1 MAEDLRIRVKV
12 DPNLDGLQEQRDGKA
27 KNLHLDIKLFD
38 DADIEKQVSAIYKKI
53 QSASTKYSNQLVG
66 AVQSSMGAMKLYSA
80 SMADMNAMMKT
91 GEISNKNLAKAMA
104 EVNKE
109 RKNTAL
115 IQKDSAATQAKRA
128 INNDPEIKS
137 LREKREAL
145 KRELSSIK
153 QESSEFKKQFNDIFS
168 NIAVISSGDDLS
180 IDKQITQFT
189 TDLKSAFKKSVGDI
203 GEELSDLTD
212 GNDLS
217 KLYEQIDGIFTEI
230 KDGVEHNSSF
240 SDVQKNI
247 KEIISRSSDEW
258 FGYDD
263 ETKASVEHWWDNILS
278 VFISKS
284 GEFTETEEA
293 VKAKGISFINS
304 FQKIY
309 GSFNDS
315 VLDAIDASES
325 GDKSAVTKSMENVF
339 GSLDSLS
346 GLFHETSARTKEEI
360 SKDIDAIE
368 ESIAA
373 RRIDVIKE
381 LFGEQN
387 TAALKELGVQIG
399 EELADG
405 VDKGI
410 ASSKANEKVIP
421 NTVGEDDNLKSAAD
435 TLIAMQQKMIEL
447 QTQLTI
453 EKKATVEAENAIGD
467 AAQANVDKLKD
478 LVASQKSMSE
488 QIRANVEA
496 TSANLQL
503 DSGSISDATGKAK
516 GDVDKATQNLA
527 MLTTKLKNLD
537 TSGLKDVFSSVKKFV
552 ADMSSADVKYDAVTE
567 KINDLKKAFI
577 ICESTIDAY
586 KTAITE
592 LNTYFAQNALVL
604 KAMTEATGGKT
615 TDAASGKAKKTNTQ
629 TEEQVAAK
637 VTTLLNKAEKAGQAV
652 VDAVQIAT
660 DSFTQITKGL
670 NDAAVGAKDM
680 KKATQP
686 IISAVTSL
694 NNVFDTYKNALDNAN
709 LLVEQTKKA
718 PTEEKI
724 DVGPLTQQIEAVGQ
738 QFKDAGDKVANVTA
752 ALETAATTAGTLD
765 ASVKILIDAGKK
777 LGTVFTTYEKVATS
791 ANESITAI
799 GELDSRKATAA
810 INKIKKYLDNV
821 AELYAA
827 TPDKADKIEAA
838 KKAKEEAAKADTNK
852 TTGSGIAEATQK
864 FKDVTESSLGQIVT
878 ALSDVDVVLQKLDA
892 MKATANGSSKAKDKI
907 IAALNDLID
916 VFNKLSESGK
926 TIKGSVASLTKLKDL
941 SDELNM
947 EDFAKVINN
956 AVKKQMET
964 ITGTAKKAAK
974 KAAANTDEGSDSKAA
989 AKTPTAKPKKTD
1001 AERALDN
1008 AKKKA
1013 EAAEKSFDGILRDI
1027 ARVDTFGV
1035 ENNKNVRAA
1044 KGAIAQTTEDYN
1056 QLVSDFDAAPTVEGS
1071 QKIQAAVDAL
1081 RNSYKDLKAA
1091 VTPARKAIEDAA
1103 KATTRYESLTAQFDN
1118 LNFLDGDISKFAD
1131 EFKEI
1136 GQYKDAVAQAIAE
1149 LRDTGGAE
1157 AVQKTTDALD
1167 NLEYRIDS
1175 IAKKSTGVGARKFV
1189 DMTDVQRLSD
1199 TGFDVSGVEY
1209 LNDEYKAQIDLVDN
1223 LQQKYKDDPSKENLS
1238 ALQKAVADLNSKYI
1252 ELISNIQNAGL
1263 AVEKLYGTADT
1274 HKSNNFAINSELSSD
1289 DLTKMDAY
1297 IKRIT
1302 SKGNSKGA
1310 LDSEKVK
1317 PYLDLLNNVRQAMA
1331 DALSTPEGAQN
1342 VYKIFDMLAESA
1354 NEAKIKITSLDD
1366 VLEVCSIVA
1375 NKAADSA
1382 KAFNDKLKSDRD
1394 IQSWSKSMNNTFY
1407 TAQRYL
1413 ENNTKIMSDS
1423 GKYAEFMD
1431 FLNKYQGLIQ
1441 NKQFTQENANKMSS
1455 DWSNLKRSIQE
1466 AGLETDKFSD
1476 KLQKLFGVNIASQ
1489 FANDIINRVQAGLR
1503 QVYQNVVDIDSAM
1516 TELKKVT
1523 DETASTYDQFL
1534 SDAGNRAKEVGSTVS
1549 NIISATADYARL
1561 GYNLDDAKTLADV
1574 SAVYYNV
1581 GDDLDSFSTA
1591 TDNIVGTMK
1600 AFNLEA
1606 DDAIGLVDKLN
1617 EVSNNYAVTSGD
1629 LGDILQRSASAM
1641 EAAGNTLD
1649 QTIALGTAMNS
1660 VLQSAD
1666 TTGTTLKVLALR
1678 LRGASTELASM
1689 GEETDGVATS
1699 TSKLRAQIA
1708 ALTNVDGTG
1717 GFDILTKSGDFK
1729 STYDIIQGIAKV
1741 YTQMSDVDQAALLE
1755 LIAGKNRANGVAALL
1770 NQAAQAE
1777 DVLNTSMNSSGSAL
1791 KENERVLESIEG
1803 KLKKFQASFQSLSSD
1818 LLDSNLVKGIIDIGS
1833 AALDMADGFVKAG
1846 DAIPTLITAFSG
1858 IATLMGTKAGVIM
1871 PFYAV
1876 GIAA

>member
-12 DPNLDGLQEQRDGKA
+12 DPNLDGLQEQLDGKA

-53 QSASTKYSNQLVG
+53 QSASTKYSSQLVG
-66 AVQSSMGAMKLYSA
+66 AVQSSMDAMKLYSA

-91 GEISNKNLAKAMA
+91 GEISNRNLAKAMA

-128 INNDPEIKS
+128 INNDVEIKS

-180 IDKQITQFT
+180 IDKQIAQFT

-217 KLYEQIDGIFTEI
+217 KLYEQVDGIFTEI

-240 SDVQKNI
+240 SDVQKSI

-360 SKDIDAIE
+360 SKDIDGIE
-368 ESIAA
+368 ESIAS

-405 VDKGI
+405 VDEGI
-410 ASSKANEKVIP
+410 ASSKANEKVVP

-453 EKKATVEAENAIGD
+453 EKKSTVDAENAIGE

-478 LVASQKSMSE
+478 LIASQKSMSE

-503 DSGSISDATGKAK
+503 DSGSISDATCKAK

-552 ADMSSADVKYDAVTE
+552 ADMSSTDVKYDAVTE

-577 ICESTIDAY
+577 TCESTIDVY

-592 LNTYFAQNALVL
+592 LNTYFAQNVFVL

-615 TDAASGKAKKTNTQ
+615 TDVASGKAKKNNTH
-629 TEEQVAAK
+629 TEEQIAAK
-637 VTTLLNKAEKAGQAV
+637 VTALLNKAEKAGQAV

-765 ASVKILIDAGKK
+765 TSVKTLIDAGKK
-777 LGTVFTTYEKVATS
+777 LGTIFTTYEKVATS

-799 GELDSRKATAA
+799 GELDSRKATTA

-838 KKAKEEAAKADTNK
+838 KKAKEEAAKADTNEA
-852 TTGSGIAEATQK
+852 TDSGIAEATQK
-864 FKDVTESSLGQIVT
+864 FKDATASSLGQIVT
-878 ALSDVDVVLQKLDA
+878 ALSDIDVVLQKLDA
-892 MKATANGSSKAKDKI
+892 MKSTANGSSKAKDKI

-926 TIKGSVASLTKLKDL
+926 TIKSSVASLTKLKDL

-947 EDFAKVINN
+947 EDFARVIND
-956 AVKKQMET
+956 AVKKQMKT
-964 ITGTAKKAAK
+964 ITGTAKRAAK
-974 KAAANTDEGSDSKAA
+974 EAAANTDEGSDGKAA
-989 AKTPTAKPKKTD
+989 AKTSTAKSKKTD

-1013 EAAEKSFDGILRDI
+1013 ETAEKSFDSILRDI

-1035 ENNKNVRAA
+1035 ENNKNISAA

-1056 QLVSDFDAAPTVEGS
+1056 QFVSDFNAEPTVEGS
-1071 QKIQAAVDAL
+1071 QKIQDAVDSL

-1091 VTPARKAIEDAA
+1091 VTPARKAIEEAT
-1103 KATTRYESLTAQFDN
+1103 KANTRYESVTAQFDN
-1118 LNFLDGDISKFAD
+1118 LNFLGGDISQLAD
-1131 EFKEI
+1131 KFKEI
-1136 GQYKDAVAQAIAE
+1136 GQYKDAAAQAIAE

-1157 AVQKTTDALD
+1157 AIQKTTDALN

-1175 IAKKSTGVGARKFV
+1175 LAKKSTGVGARKFV
-1189 DMTDVQRLSD
+1189 DMSDVRRLTDKDFNVSEVERLNS
-1199 TGFDVSGVEY
+1199 EY
-1209 LNDEYKAQIDLVDN
+1209 ETQVDLVDK
-1223 LQQKYKDDPSKENLS
+1223 LQQQYKNDSSEKNLE
-1238 ALQKAVADLNSKYI
+1238 ALQKGVGNLNTKYV
-1252 ELISNIQNAGL
+1252 ELTASVQRAEQVISQLYGITDSNKSQNA
-1263 AVEKLYGTADT
+1263 
-1274 HKSNNFAINSELSSD
+1274 AINSELSSD
-1289 DLTKMDAY
+1289 SLTKMDAY

-1317 PYLDLLNNVRQAMA
+1317 PSLDLLNNVRQAMS

-1342 VYKIFDMLAESA
+1342 AYKIFDMLAESA
-1354 NEAKIKITSLDD
+1354 KEAKINITSLDD
-1366 VLEVCSIVA
+1366 VLEVCSNIA

-1423 GKYAEFMD
+1423 GKYAEFME
-1431 FLNKYQGLIQ
+1431 FLNKYQNLIQ

-1455 DWSNLKRSIQE
+1455 DWAHLKRSIQE
-1466 AGLETDKFSD
+1466 AGLETDKFGD

-1534 SDAGNRAKEVGSTVS
+1534 SDAGNRAKNLGVS
-1549 NIISATADYARL
+1549 ISDVVNATADFARL
-1561 GYNLDDAKTLADV
+1561 GYNLEDATQVSDSAVMFKQVGDGVQSMDDATSDII
-1574 SAVYYNV
+1574 SA
-1581 GDDLDSFSTA
+1581 
-1591 TDNIVGTMK
+1591 MK
-1600 AFNLEA
+1600 AFNIEA
-1606 DDAIGLVDKLN
+1606 DKSLTITDRYN
-1617 EVSNNYAVTSGD
+1617 EVG
-1629 LGDILQRSASAM
+1629 R
-1641 EAAGNTLD
+1641 TLP
-1649 QTIALGTAMNS
+1649 
-1660 VLQSAD
+1660 
-1666 TTGTTLKVLALR
+1666 
-1678 LRGASTELASM
+1678 
-1689 GEETDGVATS
+1689 
-1699 TSKLRAQIA
+1699 QI
-1708 ALTNVDGTG
+1708 
-1717 GFDILTKSGDFK
+1717 
-1729 STYDIIQGIAKV
+1729 Y
-1741 YTQMSDVDQAALLE
+1741 Y
-1755 LIAGKNRANGVAALL
+1755 
-1770 NQAAQAE
+1770 
-1777 DVLNTSMNSSGSAL
+1777 
-1791 KENERVLESIEG
+1791 
-1803 KLKKFQASFQSLSSD
+1803 
-1818 LLDSNLVKGIIDIGS
+1818 IG
-1833 AALDMADGFVKAG
+1833 
-1846 DAIPTLITAFSG
+1846 
-1858 IATLMGTKAGVIM
+1858 
-1871 PFYAV
+1871 
-1876 GIAA
+1876 

>member
-12 DPNLDGLQEQRDGKA
+12 DPNLDGLQEQLDGKA

-53 QSASTKYSNQLVG
+53 QSASTKYSSQLVG
-66 AVQSSMGAMKLYSA
+66 AVQSSMDAMKLYSA

-91 GEISNKNLAKAMA
+91 GEISNRNLAKAMA

-128 INNDPEIKS
+128 INNDVEIKS

-180 IDKQITQFT
+180 IDKQIAQFT

-240 SDVQKNI
+240 SDVQKSI

-360 SKDIDAIE
+360 SKDIDGIE

-405 VDKGI
+405 VDEGI
-410 ASSKANEKVIP
+410 ASSKANEKVVP
-421 NTVGEDDNLKSAAD
+421 NTVGEDDKLKSAAD

-453 EKKATVEAENAIGD
+453 EKKSTVDAENAIGE

-478 LVASQKSMSE
+478 LIASQKSMSE

-552 ADMSSADVKYDAVTE
+552 ADMSSTDVKYDAVTE

-577 ICESTIDAY
+577 TCESTIDAY

-615 TDAASGKAKKTNTQ
+615 TDVASGKAKKNNTQ
-629 TEEQVAAK
+629 TEEQIAAK
-637 VTTLLNKAEKAGQAV
+637 VTALLNKAEKAGQAV

-752 ALETAATTAGTLD
+752 ALDTAATTAGTLD
-765 ASVKILIDAGKK
+765 ASVKTLIDAGKK
-777 LGTVFTTYEKVATS
+777 LGTIFTTYEKVATS

-799 GELDSRKATAA
+799 GELDSRKATTA

-838 KKAKEEAAKADTNK
+838 KKAKEEAAKADTNEA
-852 TTGSGIAEATQK
+852 TDSGIAEATQK
-864 FKDVTESSLGQIVT
+864 FKDATASSLGQIVT
-878 ALSDVDVVLQKLDA
+878 ALSDIDVVLQKLDA

-926 TIKGSVASLTKLKDL
+926 TIKSSVASLTKLKDL

-947 EDFAKVINN
+947 EDFAKVIND
-956 AVKKQMET
+956 AVKKQMKT
-964 ITGTAKKAAK
+964 ITGTAKRAAK
-974 KAAANTDEGSDSKAA
+974 EAAANTDEGSDSKAA
-989 AKTPTAKPKKTD
+989 AKTHTAKSKKTD

-1013 EAAEKSFDGILRDI
+1013 EKSFDSILRDI

-1035 ENNKNVRAA
+1035 ENNKNISAA

-1056 QLVSDFDAAPTVEGS
+1056 QFVSDFNAEPTVEGS
-1071 QKIQAAVDAL
+1071 QKIQAAVDSL

-1091 VTPARKAIEDAA
+1091 VTPARKAIEEAT
-1103 KATTRYESLTAQFDN
+1103 KANTRYESVTAQFDN
-1118 LNFLDGDISKFAD
+1118 LNFLGGDISQFAD
-1131 EFKEI
+1131 KFKEI
-1136 GQYKDAVAQAIAE
+1136 GQYKDAAAQAIAE

-1157 AVQKTTDALD
+1157 AIQKTTDALN

-1175 IAKKSTGVGARKFV
+1175 LAKKSTGVGARKFV
-1189 DMTDVQRLSD
+1189 DMSDVRRLTDKDFNVSEVERLNS
-1199 TGFDVSGVEY
+1199 EY
-1209 LNDEYKAQIDLVDN
+1209 ETQVDLVDK
-1223 LQQKYKDDPSKENLS
+1223 LQQQYKNDSSEKNLE
-1238 ALQKAVADLNSKYI
+1238 ALQKGVGNLNTKYV
-1252 ELISNIQNAGL
+1252 ELTASVQRAEQVISQLYGITDSNKSQNA
-1263 AVEKLYGTADT
+1263 
-1274 HKSNNFAINSELSSD
+1274 AINSELSSD
-1289 DLTKMDAY
+1289 SLTKMDAY

-1317 PYLDLLNNVRQAMA
+1317 PSLGLLNNVRQVMS

-1342 VYKIFDMLAESA
+1342 AYKIFDMLAESA
-1354 NEAKIKITSLDD
+1354 KEAKINITSLDD
-1366 VLEVCSIVA
+1366 VLEVCSNIA

-1423 GKYAEFMD
+1423 GKYAEFME
-1431 FLNKYQGLIQ
+1431 FLNKYQNLIQ

-1455 DWSNLKRSIQE
+1455 DWAHLKRSIQE
-1466 AGLETDKFSD
+1466 AGLETDKFGD

-1503 QVYQNVVDIDSAM
+1503 QVYQNVVDIDTAM

-1534 SDAGNRAKEVGSTVS
+1534 SDAGNRAKNLGVS
-1549 NIISATADYARL
+1549 ISDVVNATADFARL
-1561 GYNLDDAKTLADV
+1561 GYNLEDATQISDSAVMFKQVGDGIQSMDDATSDII
-1574 SAVYYNV
+1574 SA
-1581 GDDLDSFSTA
+1581 
-1591 TDNIVGTMK
+1591 MK
-1600 AFNLEA
+1600 AFNIEA
-1606 DDAIGLVDKLN
+1606 DKSLTITDRYN
-1617 EVSNNYAVTSGD
+1617 EVGR
-1629 LGDILQRSASAM
+1629 ILP
-1641 EAAGNTLD
+1641 
-1649 QTIALGTAMNS
+1649 
-1660 VLQSAD
+1660 
-1666 TTGTTLKVLALR
+1666 
-1678 LRGASTELASM
+1678 
-1689 GEETDGVATS
+1689 
-1699 TSKLRAQIA
+1699 QI
-1708 ALTNVDGTG
+1708 
-1717 GFDILTKSGDFK
+1717 
-1729 STYDIIQGIAKV
+1729 Y
-1741 YTQMSDVDQAALLE
+1741 Y
-1755 LIAGKNRANGVAALL
+1755 
-1770 NQAAQAE
+1770 
-1777 DVLNTSMNSSGSAL
+1777 
-1791 KENERVLESIEG
+1791 
-1803 KLKKFQASFQSLSSD
+1803 
-1818 LLDSNLVKGIIDIGS
+1818 IG
-1833 AALDMADGFVKAG
+1833 
-1846 DAIPTLITAFSG
+1846 
-1858 IATLMGTKAGVIM
+1858 
-1871 PFYAV
+1871 
-1876 GIAA
+1876 